1 MRTNIILTENNGKRI
16 INEQYI
22 LEHQANK
29 SENRIV
35 DACFNCFSQHHP
47 SKNDLTI
54 LLML

>member
-35 DACFNCFSQHHP
+35 DACFSCFSQHHP